1 VENKIL
7 DIFILEDSSERM
19 RWFKQTFSDCNIVY
33 TKDVKNACDELRTK
47 DYDLIF
53 LDRDLGWSTTE
64 SGEDV
69 ARVMKEEQLAKDA
82 CVVIHSVNPVGVEI
96 MKNYLEEYHNSVKVI
111 RYPSLLQMK
120 RGDFKCQ

>member
-1 VENKIL
+1 MRIL
-7 DIFILEDSSERM
+7 ILEDDPNRFKWFRKTFADDDVTYTTRVPQDLSCLRGSS
-19 RWFKQTFSDCNIVY
+19 
-33 TKDVKNACDELRTK
+33 
-47 DYDLIF
+47 YDLIF